1 MTPFVRIVL
10 ALAALSQ
17 LPSASGQ
24 VFIFKSNER
33 WEINDPF
40 KMDRT
45 ALSPKQLV
53 DAKKGLINPVNGTV
67 ERTNFISG
75 AEIRASKKLVDVLG
89 IIWPLPE
96 RLIEAQNNINRGEPG
111 KALDNIEA
119 VIKLFEPLKTIPG
132 SWWAK
137 ATMLKLDALDRLE
150 NEAAIG
156 SFLDNLEKDESA
168 KLPELAIKIQL
179 ARLMQRARKGDH
191 EAVIKEAT
199 DLIPKMDD
207 PDLLARLHIVKA
219 NSLLA
224 TKKYELAMNV
234 YLRVPVFYGAQLE
247 HVPKALLGAARA
259 FRGMDAPATREQ
271 KLEEVSNRY
280 LRDIITTYPVSKEAE
295 EAKKLLPKEDRVKA
309 EAEQKKLATA
319 AALPEGAVMAKPKVK
334 AEDDQSGN
342 K

>member
-1 MTPFVRIVL
+1 MNSFARIFL

-17 LPSASGQ
+17 FPSALGQ

-45 ALSPKQLV
+45 SLPPKPLV
-53 DAKKGLINPVNGTV
+53 DVKKGLIISVNGTV

-75 AEIRASKKLVDVLG
+75 AEIRASKKLTEVLS

-119 VIKLFEPLKTIPG
+119 VIKLFEPLKAVPG
-132 SWWAK
+132 SWWPK

-156 SFLDNLEKDESA
+156 SFLENLEKDESA

-191 EAVIKEAT
+191 ESVIKEAT
-199 DLIPKMDD
+199 DLIPKMDA

-259 FRGMDAPATREQ
+259 FRGMDTPATREQ

-280 LRDIITTYPVSKEAE
+280 LKDIITTYPVSKEAE

>member
-1 MTPFVRIVL
+1 MNSFARIFL
-10 ALAALSQ
+10 ALVALIQ
-17 LPSASGQ
+17 FPSAFGQ

-45 ALSPKQLV
+45 SLPPKPLV
-53 DAKKGLINPVNGTV
+53 DVKKGLINSVNGTV

-75 AEIRASKKLVDVLG
+75 AEIRASKKLTEVLS

-119 VIKLFEPLKTIPG
+119 VIKLFEPLKSVPG

-156 SFLDNLEKDESA
+156 TFLDNLEKDESA

-191 EAVIKEAT
+191 ESVVKEAT

-224 TKKYELAMNV
+224 TKKYELAMNA

-259 FRGMDAPATREQ
+259 FRGMDTPATREQ

-280 LRDIITTYPVSKEAE
+280 LKDIITTYPVSKEAE

>member
-1 MTPFVRIVL
+1 MNPFVRILL
-10 ALAALSQ
+10 ALTAFSQ

-24 VFIFKSNER
+24 VFIFKPNER

-40 KMDRT
+40 KMDKT
-45 ALSPKQLV
+45 ALPPKPLV
-53 DAKKGLINPVNGTV
+53 DSKKGLINTVKGTV
-67 ERTNFISG
+67 ERTTIISG
-75 AEIRASKKLVDVLG
+75 VEITPSKKLAEVVG

-111 KALDNIEA
+111 KALDNIEP

-191 EAVIKEAT
+191 EAVIKEAN

>member
-1 MTPFVRIVL
+1 MTPFVRTLL
-10 ALAALSQ
+10 ALTALSQ

-45 ALSPKQLV
+45 SLPPKALV
-53 DAKKGLINPVNGTV
+53 DPQKGLINTLKGTV
-67 ERTNFISG
+67 ERTTFISG
-75 AEIRASKKLVDVLG
+75 VEITPSKKLAEVVG

-168 KLPELAIKIQL
+168 KLPELTTKIQL

-191 EAVIKEAT
+191 ESVIKEAT